1 VAVENGLV
9 RGDVNGHRS
18 RSTLPIIAIVLGAVV
33 LVLQVAAVCLSILA
47 HQGDVV
53 DYVALAAVA
62 LVFGAVGVVVARREP
77 LNPVGWLLAGIGLL
91 FIVCTTGAA
100 NYLALD
106 YGVHDGALP
115 LGSLAIILG
124 QCWPISLL
132 LGPIVILLFPDGR
145 LSSRA
150 WRWML
155 AAYLVS
161 AAALVADQL
170 ALGLSAIVE
179 QRVRIDSSGY
189 LTSPSPR
196 ILSSDIA
203 RAAAVVLLVFVL
215 TCAAAF
221 VGRQVVS
228 YRRSSGE
235 LRQQLKWVMCG
246 AAITAA
252 SIFVFVAAG
261 NPQALAGRLLVGA
274 SVFGLAALPL
284 SIGVGILK
292 FRLYEIDRLISR
304 TLAYT
309 VVTGLLVGVYFG
321 LVALTT
327 RALPLSSPVG
337 VAASTLAAAALFN
350 PLRRRV
356 QRLVDRRFN
365 RARYDADAALA
376 IFTAQLRDAIDLD
389 SIGCSLVDVVN
400 CTVEPVHASLWIN
413 PQGRGTNHDDLLQ
426 VVST

>member
-1 VAVENGLV
+1 VVGENGV
-9 RGDVNGHRS
+9 IRGDVNARGLRLAS
-18 RSTLPIIAIVLGAVV
+18 PTSAAVLGVLVV
-33 LVLQVAAVCLSILA
+33 LSQAVAVWLSILA

-53 DYVALAAVA
+53 DYVAFSAVT
-62 LVFGAVGVVVARREP
+62 LVFGAVGVIVARREP
-77 LNPVGWLLAGIGLL
+77 GNPVGWILAGIGLL
-91 FIVCTTGAA
+91 FILCTTGAA

-106 YGVHDGALP
+106 YGTHDGALP
-115 LGSLAIILG
+115 LGSVAIILG

-132 LGPIVILLFPDGR
+132 LGPIAILLFPDGR
-145 LSSRA
+145 LSSRG
-150 WRWML
+150 WRWAL

-170 ALGLSAIVE
+170 AIGLSAIIE

-196 ILSSDIA
+196 ILSSGIA
-203 RAAAVVLLVFVL
+203 PAAAVMLVAFVL
-215 TCAAAF
+215 ASGLAF

-246 AAITAA
+246 AAITAV
-252 SIFVFVAAG
+252 SIFAFVAGG
-261 NPQALAGRLLVGA
+261 NPHALVARLLVGA

-292 FRLYEIDRLISR
+292 YRLYEIDRLISR
-304 TLAYT
+304 TLAYA

-321 LVALTT
+321 VVALTT

-337 VAASTLAAAALFN
+337 IAASTLAAAALFN

-365 RARYDADAALA
+365 RARYDAEATLA
-376 IFTAQLRDAIDLD
+376 TFTVQLRDAIDLD
-389 SIGCSLVDVVN
+389 SIGGALVDVVIRA
-400 CTVEPVHASLWIN
+400 VEPAHASLWIN
-413 PQGRGTNHDDLLQ
+413 PPRRRKNQP
-426 VVST
+426 